1 MGVLVEAGK
10 WLREKQATEALGR
23 YLRELR
29 EKKRKVSLHDVE
41 RATGISNGYLSLLE
55 RGKKQ
60 HLPPPEILGKLADY
74 YNASMQEL
82 LQQAGYLKA
91 AEVKDTLEDLI
102 ERAFHHVINDP
113 KYLAGIQLRGSRF
126 STEVKRFV
134 VELYEQA
141 TGRTLIPKE
150 MPPDM
155 RSRKH
160 LWERVLKEEKIRWRV
175 VEVNRSVG
183 YTDYKTS
190 RLSASGDGEKL
201 LQYLCKVKFE
211 KMAEASA
218 ILAELTKKG
227 TAEKLRNKTAVG
239 EGYYRYLA
247 NEDGVD
253 ETWLLDQ
260 AIDRAKVDAYKKLTG
275 ASLK

>member
-1 MGVLVEAGK
+1 MTTEAGK
-10 WLREKQATEALGR
+10 WLQEKEATQALGR

-60 HLPPPEILGKLADY
+60 HLPPPDVLGKLADY

-91 AEVKDTLEDLI
+91 ADVKNTMEDRI

-113 KYLAGIQLRGSRF
+113 KYLAGIQLRGSRI

-141 TGRTLIPKE
+141 TGRHLIPKE
-150 MPPDM
+150 LPPDM
-155 RSRKH
+155 RSRKK
-160 LWERVLKEEKIRWRV
+160 LWERLFEEEKIRWRV

-183 YTDYKTS
+183 YEKDYKTGK
-190 RLSASGDGEKL
+190 LEASGPGMKL
-201 LQYLCKVKFE
+201 LQYDCKVRFE

-227 TAEKLRNKTAVG
+227 AAEKLRNKAAIG
-239 EGYYRYLA
+239 EGRYRYLA
-247 NEDGVD
+247 EDGVD

-260 AIDRAKVDAYKKLTG
+260 AIDQAKVDAYKKLSGGT
-275 ASLK
+275 LK

>member
-1 MGVLVEAGK
+1 MTTEAGK
-10 WLREKQATEALGR
+10 WLQEKQATESLGR

-60 HLPPPEILGKLADY
+60 HLPPPDVLGKLADY

-82 LQQAGYLKA
+82 LQHAGYLKA
-91 AEVKDTLEDLI
+91 TDVKNTMEDQI
-102 ERAFHHVINDP
+102 ERAFHHVISDP
-113 KYLAGIQLRGSRF
+113 KYLAGIQLRGSRL

-141 TGRTLIPKE
+141 TGRALIPKE
-150 MPPDM
+150 MQPDM
-155 RSRKH
+155 RSRKR
-160 LWERVLKEEKIRWRV
+160 LWERVLEEEKIRWRV

-190 RLSASGDGEKL
+190 RLSASGPGDKL
-201 LQYLCKVKFE
+201 LQYECKVKFE
-211 KMAEASA
+211 KLAEASA
-218 ILAELTKKG
+218 LLAELTKKG
-227 TAEKLRNKTAVG
+227 TAEKLRNKTAIG
-239 EGYYRYLA
+239 EGHYRYLV
-247 NEDGVD
+247 EDGVD
-253 ETWLLDQ
+253 EAWLLDQ
-260 AIDRAKVDAYKKLTG
+260 AIDRAKMDAYKKLTG

>member
-1 MGVLVEAGK
+1 MTTEAGK
-10 WLREKQATEALGR
+10 WLQEKEATQALGR

-60 HLPPPEILGKLADY
+60 HLPPPDVLGKLADY

-82 LQQAGYLKA
+82 LQHAGYLKSTD
-91 AEVKDTLEDLI
+91 VKNTMEDRI

-113 KYLAGIQLRGSRF
+113 KYLAGIQLRGSRI

-141 TGRTLIPKE
+141 TGRHLIPKE
-150 MPPDM
+150 LPPDM
-155 RSRKH
+155 RSRKK
-160 LWERVLKEEKIRWRV
+160 LWERLFEEEKIRWRV
-175 VEVNRSVG
+175 VDVRRSVG
-183 YTDYKTS
+183 FTDYKS
-190 RLSASGDGEKL
+190 AALSARGQGDKL
-201 LQYLCKVKFE
+201 IQYDCKVKFE

-218 ILAELTKKG
+218 IMAELTKKG

-247 NEDGVD
+247 QDRPD

-260 AIDRAKVDAYKKLTG
+260 AIDRAKVDAYKKLSGVT
-275 ASLK
+275 LK

>member
-1 MGVLVEAGK
+1 VTTEAGK
-10 WLREKQATEALGR
+10 WLQEKEATQALGR

-60 HLPPPEILGKLADY
+60 HLPPPDVLGKLADY

-82 LQQAGYLKA
+82 LQHAGYLKSTD
-91 AEVKDTLEDLI
+91 VKNTMEDRI

-113 KYLAGIQLRGSRF
+113 KYLAGIQLRGSRI

-141 TGRTLIPKE
+141 TGRHLIPKE
-150 MPPDM
+150 LPPDM
-155 RSRKH
+155 RSRKK
-160 LWERVLKEEKIRWRV
+160 LWERLFEEEKIRWRV
-175 VEVNRSVG
+175 VDVRRSMG
-183 YTDYKTS
+183 FTDYRS
-190 RLSASGDGEKL
+190 AVLSARGPGDKL
-201 LQYLCKVKFE
+201 IQYDCKVKFE

-218 ILAELTKKG
+218 IMAELTKKG

-247 NEDGVD
+247 QDRPD

-260 AIDRAKVDAYKKLTG
+260 AIDRAKVDAYKKLSGVT
-275 ASLK
+275 LK